1 MLDPEY
7 LREITVDLENY
18 WYDVETKILAD
29 IAERISLNKN
39 NLTSTAEYQIMIVR
53 ELGVTNDHINKY
65 LSEALDISSRE
76 VEKIIKNSSYKAVES
91 DNEIFNEAFK
101 QGKIQKFNYN
111 PENLKDLIDSGVA
124 ATTGELSNI
133 CKVTATTAQNK
144 LLNILNSAYLQAES
158 GAFSTD
164 FVVEQSVSKLAKEGL
179 DWIDYKSGM
188 HRRLDTVIRTAVRTA
203 TNQTAAKCQEMN
215 MDELGCNLVEVT
227 SHLGAR
233 PDHAVWQGKIYYRKE
248 PYGNYSNF
256 YDATGYGTVT
266 GLCGANCRHSF
277 YPYFP
282 GISEKTF
289 KSYSLKENS
298 ELYEL
303 EQQQRYNERHIRE
316 WKRRRDVK
324 KAAGLDVSKE
334 NAKITYWN
342 KRNKDLIKND
352 DRLKHNYAREK
363 PYKAKYTMQNNKM
376 WKDNDKPLKKIEN
389 NRQLD
394 YIPDIFHFSKQKELN
409 LIDIYTDIDKKYQK
423 DGCEHMAISDGRSGI
438 LLKPIISSGSKKSV
452 VPDDETLYFIIDS
465 KPKSLTL
472 IHNHP
477 SSSPFSIT
485 DVMTTNEYTS
495 IKESIVINTEGEVY
509 FLHIPSGKEVNLGNT
524 ELRDIFK
531 NDIIKQRIKYAKKYP
546 NLSKA
551 DVNHL
556 AYAKFFERLG
566 WFYGRKRY

>member
-1 MLDPEY
+1 MLDPDY
-7 LREITVDLENY
+7 LREITVGLENY
-18 WYDVETKILAD
+18 WYDVETNILAD

-39 NLTSTAEYQIMIVR
+39 NLTSTAEYQIMIAR
-53 ELGVTNDHINKY
+53 ELGITNDRINKY
-65 LSEALDISSRE
+65 LSEALDISSQE
-76 VEKIIKNSSYKAVES
+76 IEKIIKNSSYKAVES
-91 DNEIFNEAFK
+91 DNEIFSEAFK
-101 QGKIQKFNYN
+101 QGKIPKFNYD
-111 PENLKDLIDSGVA
+111 PESLRDLIDSGVA

-144 LLNILNSAYLQAES
+144 LLNILNSAYIQAES
-158 GAFSTD
+158 GAFSAD

-289 KSYSLKENS
+289 KNYSIKENS

-342 KRNKDLIKND
+342 KRNKALIASD
-352 DRLKHNYAREK
+352 SRLKRNYGREK
-363 PYKAKYTMQNNKM
+363 IYAKQNKNIPQMKIAKFGEEKTLKQYTPKEIIDFANK
-376 WKDNDKPLKKIEN
+376 NEI
-389 NRQLD
+389 
-394 YIPDIFHFSKQKELN
+394 I
-409 LIDIYTDIDKKYQK
+409 IDKYLSKESKWSGNIVFEENLDAKVLYGKLWSCDIKTIYETSPHLLLHEQLHARSVSYYDAK
-423 DGCEHMAISDGRSGI
+423 VYRNFAKMEESSVQFLAQEISEKEGI
-438 LLKPIISSGSKKSV
+438 EIISSQY
-452 VPDDETLYFIIDS
+452 DELVDTLREINAKAGLYEKDFNFAKELFLQDL
-465 KPKSLTL
+465 PERRDWLEDL
-472 IHNHP
+472 IHDKMMERGD
-477 SSSPFSIT
+477 I
-485 DVMTTNEYTS
+485 DLMGMLNEL
-495 IKESIVINTEGEVY
+495 I
-509 FLHIPSGKEVNLGNT
+509 L
-524 ELRDIFK
+524 
-531 NDIIKQRIKYAKKYP
+531 
-546 NLSKA
+546 
-551 DVNHL
+551 
-556 AYAKFFERLG
+556 KF
-566 WFYGRKRY
+566 Y